1 MLKIYSIGGKV
12 EYQCLQIACQILQIR
27 LKGGLEFYRLHVRR
41 RFSERFLENPG
52 KIELA
57 LKTKVVA
64 NF

>member
-1 MLKIYSIGGKV
+1 V